1 MRKNIFG
8 VASICLLLGLTGC
21 GSEEAGTN
29 IVPGATDTSET
40 YTVDTRISNVINDP
54 VFGDCGRLIF
64 PVDTE
69 CYSL

>member
-1 MRKNIFG
+1 M
-8 VASICLLLGLTGC
+8 
-21 GSEEAGTN
+21 EAGTN
-29 IVPGATDTSET
+29 IVSGATDTSET

-54 VFGDCGRLIF
+54 VFGDYGRLIF